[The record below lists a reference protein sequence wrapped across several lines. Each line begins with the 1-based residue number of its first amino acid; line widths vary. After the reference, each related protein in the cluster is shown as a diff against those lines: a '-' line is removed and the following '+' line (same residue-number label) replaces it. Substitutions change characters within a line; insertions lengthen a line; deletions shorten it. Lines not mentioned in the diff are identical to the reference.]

1 LDKERLTSHIK
12 NPELMTTIR
21 RLLDK
26 SEIVLKKHQ
35 ILESD
40 FLDPLERE
48 MAKTILSAI
57 DGVGL
62 LETGGPE
69 GTERKCLVLF
79 PDYLDPSDID
89 SSIKY
94 LRIECDVEGLS
105 HRDFLGSLV
114 NLGIKREKLGDIL
127 IMKDY
132 AMLSLKAEIADF
144 ISMNLEKVGNRK
156 VVCSIIDENEFILPD
171 QEYLEVSCFVS
182 SERLDVLMSAAFKLS
197 RSVSL
202 AMINSGDVKVN
213 WQQTTKAGFELKP
226 GDMIS
231 VKKFGR
237 AIYFSKQGHSKKGRI
252 SIIIKI
258 LK

>member
-1 LDKERLTSHIK
+1 
-12 NPELMTTIR
+12 M
-21 RLLDK
+21 
-26 SEIVLKKHQ
+26 
-35 ILESD
+35 
-40 FLDPLERE
+40 
-48 MAKTILSAI
+48 
-57 DGVGL
+57 
-62 LETGGPE
+62 
-69 GTERKCLVLF
+69 LF
-79 PDYLDPSDID
+79 RS
-89 SSIKY
+89 
-94 LRIECDVEGLS
+94 
-105 HRDFLGSLV
+105 

-132 AMLSLKAEIADF
+132 AMLSLKTEITDF

-156 VVCSIIDENEFILPD
+156 VVCSMIDENEFILPD

-226 GDMIS
+226 GDIIS

-237 AIYFSKQGHSKKGRI
+237 VIYFSKQGHSKKGRI
-252 SIIIKI
+252 SVIIKI